1 MKTVK
6 LLSLMLLVAVMAP
19 LSGGCGVG
27 TTKQDTNR
35 KISRVTYYDSHEMV
49 DDLALLFQTNRPL
62 RTSRWVID

>member
-1 MKTVK
+1 MNTRK
-6 LLSLMLLVAVMAP
+6 LISLVLLIAVMIP

-49 DDLALLFQTNRPL
+49 DDLSLFFMTNRPL
-62 RTSRWVID
+62 RTSRWIID